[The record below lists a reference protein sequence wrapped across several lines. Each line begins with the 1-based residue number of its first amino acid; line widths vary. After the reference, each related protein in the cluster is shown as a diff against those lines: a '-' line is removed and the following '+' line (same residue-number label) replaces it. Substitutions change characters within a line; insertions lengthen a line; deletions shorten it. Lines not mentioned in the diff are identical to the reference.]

1 MEILELADNIRK
13 STVLL
18 KKEHENFD
26 SVIDL
31 VGNSRFVLLGE
42 ATHGS
47 KEFYQIRAA
56 ISRRL
61 IKEKG
66 FTAIAVEADFPDT
79 YRINQFIK
87 GSGSD
92 TQATDSLG
100 EFKRFPRWMWRN
112 TEIVKFVDF
121 LRKYNSELPL
131 EQRIGFYGLDLYS
144 MYSSIHAVVS
154 YLNNVDHEAA
164 NKAKRR
170 YECFEQY
177 GKEEDSYGIAMS
189 YINKSCQQA
198 AVTQLK
204 ELYNDKFQM
213 LNKNPMEKEELFFAQ
228 QNARLAKNAEQYYR
242 EMFSGKTN
250 TWNLRDQHMAE
261 MLEHISNH
269 LENNFGSGKVI
280 VWAHN
285 SHIGDA
291 RATDMKL
298 EGELNL
304 GQIMREKYNQD
315 SVLIGF
321 TTNNGTVSAASS
333 WGGDVERK
341 NISLALH
348 GSYEDLFRHVG
359 DYFLLNLKKLPDNLN
374 DLKAPR
380 LQRAIGVIYR
390 PQSERISHYFFANIA
405 DQFDAVIHVNT
416 TNALEPLDNSHLW
429 ICGEIPQTYESG
441 L

>member
-1 MEILELADNIRK
+1 MEILELTDNIRK
-13 STVLL
+13 SVILL
-18 KKEHENFD
+18 NKEHDNFD
-26 SVIDL
+26 PVIDL

-47 KEFYQIRAA
+47 KEFYEIRAA

-66 FTAIAVEADFPDT
+66 FAAIAVEADFPDT
-79 YRINQFIK
+79 HRINQFIK

-92 TQATDSLG
+92 TQAIDSLG

-112 TEIVKFVDF
+112 TEMVKFVDF

-131 EQRIGFYGLDLYS
+131 ELRIGFYGLDLYS
-144 MYSSIHAVVS
+144 MYASIHAVIS
-154 YLNNVDHEAA
+154 YLDKVDPDAA
-164 NKAKRR
+164 NKAKKR

-204 ELYNDKFQM
+204 ELYNNKFQM
-213 LNKNPMEKEELFFAQ
+213 LNKNPLEKEELFFAQ

-261 MLEHISNH
+261 ILEQISNH
-269 LENNFGSGKVI
+269 LEKNYGSGKVI

-304 GQIMREKYNQD
+304 GQIIREKYHQN
-315 SVLIGF
+315 SFLIGF
-321 TTNNGTVSAASS
+321 TTNNGTVSAASF

-341 NISLALH
+341 NIHLALH

-374 DLKAPR
+374 ELKIPR

-405 DQFDAVIHVNT
+405 DQFDAVIHINT

-429 ICGEIPQTYESG
+429 TSGEIPQTYKSG